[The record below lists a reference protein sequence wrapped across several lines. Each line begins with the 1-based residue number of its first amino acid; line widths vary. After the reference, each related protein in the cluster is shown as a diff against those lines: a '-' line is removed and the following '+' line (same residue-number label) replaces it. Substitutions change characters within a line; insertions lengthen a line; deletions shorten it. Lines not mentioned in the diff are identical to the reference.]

1 LPQPL
6 AQALRNDAPEDSLR
20 VLPVAR
26 DVIDEMLNSLR
37 ISPVL
42 RGLRGNAG
50 IDFDAVA
57 ETALAVAAAVL
68 ENDAIAEIEINP
80 LFAYTD
86 RAVAA
91 DARAYAR
98 PQESPPS

>member
-1 LPQPL
+1 
-6 AQALRNDAPEDSLR
+6 
-20 VLPVAR
+20 
-26 DVIDEMLNSLR
+26 MLNALR

-42 RGLRGNAG
+42 RGLRGKAG

-98 PQESPPS
+98 PLEAPPS